1 MKDIVI
7 VAAQRT
13 AVGSFGGALAGTDAV
28 ALGTTALGGAL
39 EAAGLKPDQIDEVI
53 VGNIL
58 STNLGQNLARQIAI
72 GSGCPHRVPAYTV
85 NKLCGSGLKSVVLG
99 IQAIQLGDARV
110 IAAGGSENMSMTP
123 YALPK
128 ARYGAKLGNTELVDL
143 IMRDAL
149 TDAFDGAPMG
159 KTAERLA
166 DRFSISRQAMDEFAA
181 ASQNKACAA
190 RAAGTFADEIT
201 PVMIPQRKGD
211 PIAFS
216 TDEFPREGVTADSL
230 AGLKPAFRRD
240 GGRVTAGNSSG
251 INDGAAFVILCDA
264 DFAREH
270 SLPVLARVRSYG
282 TAGVDPAEMGYGPVP
297 ATAHALKRAGMKL
310 QEIELAELNE
320 AFAAQSLAVLEGFRT
335 ELGGI
340 DRSIVN
346 VNGGAIAL
354 GHPVGA
360 SGTRILVTLLHE
372 MLRRNARTG
381 LASLCIGGGQ
391 GISLIVE
398 RYAE

>member
-1 MKDIVI
+1 MKDVI
-7 VAAQRT
+7 IAAATRT
-13 AVGSFGGALAGTDAV
+13 AVGSFGGSLAGTDAV
-28 ALGTTALGGAL
+28 QLGTTALTGAL
-39 EAAGLKPDQIDEVI
+39 NAAGLNAEQLDEVI

-58 STNLGQNLARQIAI
+58 STNLGQNLARQVAVN
-72 GSGCPHRVPAYTV
+72 SGCPHRVPAYTV

-99 IQAIQLGDARV
+99 VQAIQLGDARV
-110 IAAGGSENMSMTP
+110 IAAGGSENMTMTP
-123 YALPK
+123 YAMPK

-159 KTAERLA
+159 ETAERLA
-166 DRFSISRQAMDEFAA
+166 DRFGISREEMDEFAA

-190 RAAGTFADEIT
+190 RAAGTFADEIV

-211 PIAFS
+211 PIAFD
-216 TDEFPREGVTADSL
+216 TDEFPREGVTPEGL

-264 DFAREH
+264 DFAVEH
-270 SLPVLARVRSYG
+270 KLPVLARIRSYG

-297 ATAHALKRAGMKL
+297 ATAEALRRAGMKL
-310 QEIELAELNE
+310 ADIQLAELNE
-320 AFAAQSLAVLEGFRT
+320 AFAAQSLSVLKGFEN

-340 DRSIVN
+340 DPGIVN

-372 MLRRNARTG
+372 MKRRDVQTG

-391 GISLIVE
+391 GISMIVE
-398 RYAE
+398 RS

>member
-1 MKDIVI
+1 MKDVVV
-7 VAAQRT
+7 VAAKRT

-28 ALGTTALGGAL
+28 RLGITALKAAL
-39 EAAGLKPDQIDEVI
+39 DAAGLKPEQLDEVI
-53 VGNIL
+53 TGNIL
-58 STNLGQNLARQIAI
+58 STNLGQNLSRQIAI
-72 GSGCPHRVPAYTV
+72 GSGCPHRVPAYAV

-123 YALPK
+123 YAMPK

-143 IMRDAL
+143 VMRDAL

-159 KTAERLA
+159 ETAERLA
-166 DRFSISRQAMDEFAA
+166 DRFSITREAMDEFAA

-190 RAAGTFADEIT
+190 RAAGTFADEIAA
-201 PVMIPQRKGD
+201 VMIPQRKGD
-211 PIAFS
+211 PIEFNN
-216 TDEFPREGVTADSL
+216 DEFPREGVTAESL

-251 INDGAAFVILCDA
+251 INDGAAFVIICDA
-264 DFAREH
+264 DFAAEH
-270 SLPVLARVRSYG
+270 ALPVLARVRSYG

-297 ATAHALKRAGMKL
+297 ATAEALERAGMKL
-310 QEIELAELNE
+310 ADIELAELNE
-320 AFAAQSLAVLEGFRT
+320 AFAAQSLAVLHGFES

-340 DRSIVN
+340 DRSLVN

-372 MLRRNARTG
+372 MGRRGVKTG

-398 RYAE
+398 RS

>member
-1 MKDIVI
+1 MNDVVI
-7 VAAQRT
+7 VAAKRT
-13 AVGSFGGALAGTDAV
+13 AVGAFGGAFAGTDAV
-28 ALGTTALGGAL
+28 KLGITALTGAL
-39 EAAGLKPDQIDEVI
+39 DAAGLKPEQLDEVI
-53 VGNIL
+53 TGNIL
-58 STNLGQNLARQIAI
+58 SANLGQNLSRQIAI

-123 YALPK
+123 YAMPK

-143 IMRDAL
+143 VMRDAL

-159 KTAERLA
+159 ETAERLA
-166 DRFSISRQAMDEFAA
+166 DRFSITREAMDEFAA

-190 RAAGTFADEIT
+190 RAAGTFAKEIT
-201 PVMIPQRKGD
+201 AVSIPQRKGD
-211 PIAFS
+211 PIEFS
-216 TDEFPREGVTADSL
+216 TDEFPREGVTAENL

-251 INDGAAFVILCDA
+251 INDGAAFVIICDA
-264 DFAREH
+264 DFAAEH
-270 SLPVLARVRSYG
+270 ALPVLARVRSYG

-297 ATAHALKRAGMKL
+297 ATAEALRRAGMNL
-310 QEIELAELNE
+310 ADIELAELNE
-320 AFAAQSLAVLEGFRT
+320 AFAAQSLAVLQGFDN

-360 SGTRILVTLLHE
+360 SGTRILVTLLYE
-372 MLRRNARTG
+372 MSRRGAKTG

-398 RYAE
+398 R